1 MTLQQLRERALIIFE
16 CNAGSRAYNLAT
28 PASDIDIRGVFKVP
42 AGEYLR
48 VTQPAQQVNDGTQD
62 TIYYELRRYFHLAAD
77 CNPNIIE
84 LLWTDES
91 DIRVCTPAMRE
102 VLRSRELFISKKA
115 YHTFSGYAVAQIK
128 KARGQNKLVYLAN
141 FKRT

>member
-1 MTLQQLRERALIIFE
+1 MTLQDLRERGLIIFE

-28 PASDIDIRGVFKVP
+28 PTSDTDTRGVFKLP
-42 AGEYLR
+42 AREYLR
-48 VTQPAQQVNDGTQD
+48 VGPPPQQVHDERQD

-84 LLWTDES
+84 LLWTDEA
-91 DIRVCTPAMRE
+91 DIRLCAPAMRR
-102 VLRSRELFISKKA
+102 VLDQRKLFISKKA

-128 KARGQNKLVYLAN
+128 
-141 FKRT
+141 